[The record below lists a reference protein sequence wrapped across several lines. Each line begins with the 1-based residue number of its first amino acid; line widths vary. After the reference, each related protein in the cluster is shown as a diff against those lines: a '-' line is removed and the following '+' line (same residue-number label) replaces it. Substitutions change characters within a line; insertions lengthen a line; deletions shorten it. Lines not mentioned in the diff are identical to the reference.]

1 VRFKQGFLT
10 DDASSKVAVRANTA
24 AARLDRSFM
33 LKWSDVTAMCTTAQR
48 QYGKWWTGGWIMD
61 GSPVAD
67 SRRSRVLRDQQ
78 MNVEFTMSRMGNQ
91 ARTIHLMVFGII
103 AGQCEK

>member
-1 VRFKQGFLT
+1 
-10 DDASSKVAVRANTA
+10 
-24 AARLDRSFM
+24 
-33 LKWSDVTAMCTTAQR
+33 
-48 QYGKWWTGGWIMD
+48 MD

-103 AGQCEK
+103 ISRQGCKYCGGTLFYRREAGNKTGTRCSFLVKAGHI